1 MFESYAKGRATKDSN
16 VDLTLVSAVED
27 IEHYEFLGLLEE
39 KLGKRADLIRLETA
53 IQNVKLMNKIL
64 KDGVKVCG

>member
-1 MFESYAKGRATKDSN
+1 M
-16 VDLTLVSAVED
+16 DLTLVSAAEG

-39 KLGKRADLIRLETA
+39 KLGKRADLTCLETA
-53 IQNVKLMNKIL
+53 IQNVKVMNKIL